1 MEHAEQPSQAPRPS
15 RREVLR
21 LAALAAGGAL
31 LRPAAGLASVARD
44 ADLVEATFAT
54 LGAALERG
62 AATVAGL
69 RDLYLERIA
78 VVDAGENGTRALLE
92 LDEDARP
99 TTSAGRLHGLPILL
113 KDNIETAGRMLTTAG
128 SLALA
133 AAPAGRDAFLVRQLR
148 AHGAMILGK
157 TNLSEWA
164 NFRSTRSTSGWS
176 ARGGQTRN
184 PYALDRNPCGSS
196 SGSGV
201 AVSANL
207 CAAAVG
213 TETDGSIVCPA
224 TANGIVGVKPTLGLV
239 SRTGVVPIAH
249 SQDTAGPMARTVRDA
264 ALLLA
269 AMAGVD
275 PEDPVTAQ
283 IPAAWRHDYF
293 AALTARLDPG
303 ALRGAHI
310 GVARNLFG
318 FDPRVDAL
326 MEDALSA
333 IAEAGATL
341 VDPAELP
348 HRGEYDD
355 AEWTVLTY
363 EFKADL
369 ERYLATRPETGMR
382 TLADLITFN
391 QAHREREMPWFGQ
404 EIFEQCAEL
413 GPLTEPEYR
422 EALATCRRLSRDEG
436 LDRVIAEHRL
446 DALVAPTGG
455 PAWLTDWVNGDSY
468 GGGYSTASA
477 VAGYPHVT
485 LPAGFVFGLPVGLS
499 FFGPAWSEPALLG
512 FAHAFEQATRHRRPP
527 RFLPTAALS
536 GTTG

>member
-1 MEHAEQPSQAPRPS
+1 MHEENPAQVSRPS
-15 RREVLR
+15 RRELLR
-21 LAALAAGGAL
+21 LAALTAGGAL
-31 LRPAAGLASVARD
+31 LRPAAGLAGLARD
-44 ADLVEATFAT
+44 VELVEATFAS
-54 LGAALERG
+54 LGAALARG
-62 AATVAGL
+62 EATVQGL

-78 VVDAGENGTRALLE
+78 VVDAGERGTRAVLE
-92 LDEDARP
+92 LDEDARSA
-99 TTSAGRLHGLPILL
+99 TAAGRLHGLPILL
-113 KDNIETAGRMLTTAG
+113 KDNIETAGGMLTTAG

-133 AAPAGRDAFLVRQLR
+133 AAPAGRDAFLVRRLR

-157 TNLSEWA
+157 SNLSEWA

-196 SGSGV
+196 SGSAV
-201 AVSANL
+201 AVAASL

-275 PEDPVTAQ
+275 VDDPATAE
-283 IPAAWRHDYF
+283 IPAAWRDDYF
-293 AALTARLDPG
+293 AALKARLDPG
-303 ALRGAHI
+303 ALRGARI

-326 MEDALSA
+326 MEEALAA

-348 HRGEYDD
+348 YRGEYDD
-355 AEWTVLTY
+355 AEWTVLKY
-363 EFKADL
+363 EFKADV
-369 ERYLATRPETGMR
+369 ERYLTTRPETGMR
-382 TLADLITFN
+382 TLADLIAFN
-391 QAHREREMPWFGQ
+391 EAHRDREMPWFGQ
-404 EIFEQCAEL
+404 EIFEQCVEL

-436 LDRVIAEHRL
+436 LDRVIAGHRL

-485 LPAGFVFGLPVGLS
+485 LPAGFVSGLPIGVSL
-499 FFGPAWSEPALLG
+499 FGGAWSEPALLG
-512 FAHAFEQATRHRRPP
+512 FAYAFEQATRHRRPP
-527 RFLPTAALS
+527 RLLPTVALS
-536 GTTG
+536 GSAA

>member
-1 MEHAEQPSQAPRPS
+1 MEHAEQPAQAPRPS

-31 LRPAAGLASVARD
+31 LRPAAGLASVAREVE
-44 ADLVEATFAT
+44 LVEATFAT
-54 LGAALERG
+54 LGAALARG
-62 AATVAGL
+62 EATVAGL

-99 TTSAGRLHGLPILL
+99 ATSAGHLHGLPILL

-133 AAPAGRDAFLVRQLR
+133 AAPAGRDAFLVRRLR
-148 AHGAMILGK
+148 AHGAVILGK

-201 AVSANL
+201 AVSASL

-275 PEDPVTAQ
+275 VDDPATAE
-283 IPAAWRHDYF
+283 IPATWRGDYF
-293 AALTARLDPG
+293 AALTARLDPE
-303 ALRGAHI
+303 ALRGARI

-318 FDPRVDAL
+318 FDSRVDAL
-326 MEDALSA
+326 IEDALAA
-333 IAEAGATL
+333 IAQAGATL
-341 VDPAELP
+341 VDPADLP

-355 AEWTVLTY
+355 AEWTVLKY

-382 TLADLITFN
+382 TLADLIAFN

-404 EIFEQCAEL
+404 EIFEQCVEL

-485 LPAGFVFGLPVGLS
+485 VPAGFVSGLPVGLS
-499 FFGPAWSEPALLG
+499 FFGAAWSEPALLG
-512 FAHAFEQATRHRRPP
+512 FAHAFEQATHRRHPP
-527 RFLPTAALS
+527 RFLPTVALS